1 MASTGRSKTGTSSKV
16 RFQGGMDSTD
26 AGGSKITY
34 FDVVKRLPAYLSK
47 VKKWMALGGVGVII
61 NSATSVIT
69 PLAVALATNNMISG
83 NVSMLTWAAIGY
95 IVLTLIN
102 WAGQYMQIS
111 FLTYAGQ
118 RTLYKMRTQLF
129 DHLQMMP
136 LSFYDNNKVGKIM
149 SRVQNDVGQLQSLV
163 SQDIITLMANAL
175 TLLTIA
181 AIMLIMNVKLGLLTL
196 TFVPVLFIVV
206 LFWQRRARE
215 AFMNARQT
223 ISTVN
228 DKIQEG
234 VSGVR
239 VSQSMSRER
248 VNLQEF
254 ETVNR
259 SNFQANMRATK
270 LHAFM
275 WPIMDILTS
284 AAYALVLVYGGFQVL
299 NKTMEVGTLLAFLL
313 YVQKFVGP
321 VTRMTQQ
328 YTDIQNTLASGVR
341 IFELMD
347 IEPQI
352 KDSSAA
358 IEMPVIKGEIDFQ
371 NVTFAYENDEDVL
384 KEINLKIAAGE
395 TVAIAGQ
402 TGAGKS
408 SLTNL
413 ITRFYDVRDGAVL
426 IDGYNVKSVTQN
438 SLRRQIGIVPQDP
451 FLFSGTIEDNI
462 KYGRP
467 EATHEQVVKASRSAG
482 AYDFISRLE
491 KGFQTS
497 VGERGSSLSAGQR
510 QLVCM
515 ARAILIEPRILIL
528 DEATSSIDTNTERIM
543 QESLHEISKGRTL
556 VIIAHRL
563 STITK
568 ADRIIVLDNGRII
581 EIGSHSELMAKP
593 GKYFQMYQS
602 LSAPVLDE
610 TISSN

>member
-1 MASTGRSKTGTSSKV
+1 
-16 RFQGGMDSTD
+16 
-26 AGGSKITY
+26 
-34 FDVVKRLPAYLSK
+34 
-47 VKKWMALGGVGVII
+47 
-61 NSATSVIT
+61 
-69 PLAVALATNNMISG
+69 
-83 NVSMLTWAAIGY
+83 
-95 IVLTLIN
+95 
-102 WAGQYMQIS
+102 
-111 FLTYAGQ
+111 
-118 RTLYKMRTQLF
+118 
-129 DHLQMMP
+129 
-136 LSFYDNNKVGKIM
+136 
-149 SRVQNDVGQLQSLV
+149 
-163 SQDIITLMANAL
+163 
-175 TLLTIA
+175 
-181 AIMLIMNVKLGLLTL
+181 
-196 TFVPVLFIVV
+196 
-206 LFWQRRARE
+206 
-215 AFMNARQT
+215 MNARQT

-284 AAYALVLVYGGFQVL
+284 AAYAMVLVYGGFQVL

>member
-1 MASTGRSKTGTSSKV
+1 MARASRSKTEKSGV
-16 RFQGGMDSTD
+16 RFQGGIDSTD
-26 AGGSKITY
+26 AEGSSITY
-34 FDVVKRLPAYLSK
+34 FDVLKRLPAYLSE

-83 NVSMLTWAAIGY
+83 NVSLLTWAAIGY

-111 FLTYAGQ
+111 FLTFAGQ

-129 DHLQMMP
+129 DHLQLLP

-163 SQDIITLMANAL
+163 SQDIITLMANVL

-181 AIMLIMNVKLGLLTL
+181 AIMLVMNVKLGLLTL
-196 TFVPVLFIVV
+196 TFVPVLIIVV
-206 LFWQRRARE
+206 LFWQKRARE

-223 ISTVN
+223 IATVN

-239 VSQSMSRER
+239 VSQSMSREG

-254 ETVNR
+254 EAVNK
-259 SNFQANMRATK
+259 SNYEANMRATK

-284 AAYALVLVYGGFQVL
+284 AAYAMVLVYGGFQVL

-321 VTRMTQQ
+321 VTRITQQ

-352 KDSSAA
+352 KDSPAA

-371 NVTFAYENDEDVL
+371 NVTFSYEDNDDVL

-402 TGAGKS
+402 TGAG
-408 SLTNL
+408 
-413 ITRFYDVRDGAVL
+413 
-426 IDGYNVKSVTQN
+426 
-438 SLRRQIGIVPQDP
+438 
-451 FLFSGTIEDNI
+451 
-462 KYGRP
+462 
-467 EATHEQVVKASRSAG
+467 
-482 AYDFISRLE
+482 
-491 KGFQTS
+491 
-497 VGERGSSLSAGQR
+497 
-510 QLVCM
+510 
-515 ARAILIEPRILIL
+515 
-528 DEATSSIDTNTERIM
+528 
-543 QESLHEISKGRTL
+543 
-556 VIIAHRL
+556 
-563 STITK
+563 
-568 ADRIIVLDNGRII
+568 
-581 EIGSHSELMAKP
+581 
-593 GKYFQMYQS
+593 
-602 LSAPVLDE
+602 
-610 TISSN
+610 